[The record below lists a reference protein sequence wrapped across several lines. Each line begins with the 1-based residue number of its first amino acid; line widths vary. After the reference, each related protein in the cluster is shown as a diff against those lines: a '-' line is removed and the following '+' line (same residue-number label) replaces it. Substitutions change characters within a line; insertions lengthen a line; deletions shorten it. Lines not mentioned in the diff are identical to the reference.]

1 VNLRIQ
7 LRSQCLILLLRVQTG
22 LTWHQPL
29 LVAVIGLECW
39 RQLLM
44 TREMSTSLFV
54 QEEQNECAT
63 KRLRQSSNQVCSLSN
78 KHVNVSAQNKT
89 TQLNGDPG
97 KSTKRNAIM
106 VQEHWLTPDNLYKLN
121 QISDDYFVFGSSAM
135 TNIVRS
141 GPLFGRPFGV
151 TAILVNK
158 KHITTVVNLISCDR
172 YTAIKVANWL
182 LITVYMPCVGTI
194 QRDLLYIDILHQ
206 LQILLDTH
214 PNCSWLIGGDFNTN
228 LDSGVDVSS
237 AVNQFMS
244 CNQLSRCDVL
254 FPAADNFTFFNES
267 TQSGTTQ

>member
-1 VNLRIQ
+1 MTVSNNDVPTQNTACNALSERFVVISYNLHGYNQGRPGITE
-7 LRSQCLILLLRVQTG
+7 LI
-22 LTWHQPL
+22 
-29 LVAVIGLECW
+29 
-39 RQLLM
+39 
-44 TREMSTSLFV
+44 STL
-54 QEEQNECAT
+54 
-63 KRLRQSSNQVCSLSN
+63 
-78 KHVNVSAQNKT
+78 
-89 TQLNGDPG
+89 GPD
-97 KSTKRNAIM
+97 AIM

-228 LDSGVDVSS
+228 LDSGVNVSS
-237 AVNQFMS
+237 VVNQFMS
-244 CNQLSRCDVL
+244 CNKLSRCDML
-254 FPAADNFTFFNES
+254 FPVADNFTFFNES
-267 TQSGTTQ
+267 TESGTTINYMLTSNPNNTIAFNVLDMDINLSNHIPIMVVCTCR